1 MKFFLRVGF
10 IAMMSLAGV
19 SLVGAAAVDDL
30 LAQYRTQSGG
40 TFNIEEG
47 KAAWNRLIPDSKT
60 GEERSCAGCHGSDLR
75 RTGKHLQTGKPI
87 DPMAPSVN
95 AKRLTDPKFVEK
107 WFKRNC
113 QWTLGREC
121 SPKEKGMFLTFIQNQ

>member
-1 MKFFLRVGF
+1 MKLFLAIGGF
-10 IAMMSLAGV
+10 MMVFLSGALPVNAAG
-19 SLVGAAAVDDL
+19 VDDL
-30 LAQYRTQSGG
+30 LAQYRMEAGG
-40 TFNIEEG
+40 TFNPEEG

-75 RTGKHLQTGKPI
+75 RVGKHVQTGKPI

-95 AKRLTDPKFVEK
+95 AQRLTDPKFIEK

-113 QWTLGREC
+113 QWTWGREC
-121 SPKEKGMFLTFIQNQ
+121 TPKEKGTFLTFIQNQ

>member
-10 IAMMSLAGV
+10 IAMMSLAGA

-30 LAQYRTQSGG
+30 LAQYRTEGG
-40 TFNIEEG
+40 PFSAEEG